1 MRIILSFFI
10 LLSFKLSYSTPM
22 VEYLNKISPSVLD
35 FGLYKIE
42 QELILKEERNL
53 KYIKDQIGYVA
64 EYNHIAP
71 IINKKYE
78 EELKDMYGLLD
89 KYKAKGKLGD
99 FFKNE
104 MRIEFSNLI
113 NVGINPQ
120 NEMFFYSDLN
130 ISAPYAFQYSD
141 FLDKNSI
148 NLLREFDYSDFVSI
162 FDDDLETMCKAIRY
176 SIMSLNRLSPFPYFS
191 PLDGLS
197 DLGDDF
203 RVSYDF
209 RKTELSRTSPSIF
222 WRSKFTTNSFGIT
235 PEEFVEN
242 SDVIFSV
249 LINYYSPEKRQS
261 IICYGKNTETSVSFK
276 KGGYQEL
283 DYEIFKILGWD

>member
-89 KYKAKGKLGD
+89 NTTKK
-99 FFKNE
+99 
-104 MRIEFSNLI
+104 S
-113 NVGINPQ
+113 
-120 NEMFFYSDLN
+120 
-130 ISAPYAFQYSD
+130 IS
-141 FLDKNSI
+141 
-148 NLLREFDYSDFVSI
+148 
-162 FDDDLETMCKAIRY
+162 
-176 SIMSLNRLSPFPYFS
+176 
-191 PLDGLS
+191 
-197 DLGDDF
+197 
-203 RVSYDF
+203 
-209 RKTELSRTSPSIF
+209 
-222 WRSKFTTNSFGIT
+222 
-235 PEEFVEN
+235 
-242 SDVIFSV
+242 
-249 LINYYSPEKRQS
+249 
-261 IICYGKNTETSVSFK
+261 
-276 KGGYQEL
+276 
-283 DYEIFKILGWD
+283 